1 MKNLHVRN
9 LAATG
14 LTLILAGI
22 CSLGYSQ
29 KKSQESPIKGSIKLE
44 YNYPADKT
52 FKYVSDTKIVQDMD
66 VNGQSMLVNV
76 SMYMGC
82 EVKAAGKIGENLK
95 LEIKIDSMAQ
105 NVESPQGM
113 EIHTSGPYTGTQVLY
128 FAVKEGYLIKEA
140 VNTKMTWNI
149 EISDQNMSF
158 PVVMNITSS
167 NGVVK

>member
-52 FKYVSDTKIVQDMD
+52 FKYVADTKIVQDMD

-105 NVESPQGM
+105 NVESPQGSAGGPINDVNGKVFNM
-113 EIHTSGPYTGTQVLY
+113 IISPAGNRNLNYLFTLSTIPLSGVFPFVLRD
-128 FAVKEGYLIKEA
+128 AGLV
-140 VNTKMTWNI
+140 
-149 EISDQNMSF
+149 ISFLSEK
-158 PVVMNITSS
+158 I
-167 NGVVK
+167 